1 MLVYFNICECHFR
14 NFSIDIFNLRTPPNN
29 LENIFSSLRIFFWT
43 VKQKS
48 AKKNPSDFHS
58 TGFSSCFFSS
68 PGGGIVG
75 QGGERIR
82 AIIEEL
88 GCEVQVSREPL
99 AGIAGHKRVAWRTG
113 THGFFS
119 SKQTF
124 FFFRIVKCE
133 DVIFI

>member
-1 MLVYFNICECHFR
+1 MLVYFNICEYHFR

-29 LENIFSSLRIFFWT
+29 LENIFSSLRIFFGQSN
-43 VKQKS
+43 KNLQK
-48 AKKNPSDFHS
+48 KPF
-58 TGFSSCFFSS
+58 GFRLRWASFFFP

-99 AGIAGHKRVAWRTG
+99 AGIAGHKRVAWQQNPW
-113 THGFFS
+113 FF

>member
-1 MLVYFNICECHFR
+1 MNITSETSASISLISGLHQIIWKTSFHLLGFFFGQSNKNLPKKTLGISTPVFR
-14 NFSIDIFNLRTPPNN
+14 R
-29 LENIFSSLRIFFWT
+29 FFF
-43 VKQKS
+43 
-48 AKKNPSDFHS
+48 P
-58 TGFSSCFFSS
+58 

-124 FFFRIVKCE
+124 FFRIVKCE

>member
-1 MLVYFNICECHFR
+1 MNITSETSASISLISELHQIIWKTSFHLLGFFFDSQTKICPKTKIGFR
-14 NFSIDIFNLRTPPNN
+14 LRC
-29 LENIFSSLRIFFWT
+29 FVVFF
-43 VKQKS
+43 
-48 AKKNPSDFHS
+48 PFP
-58 TGFSSCFFSS
+58 

-124 FFFRIVKCE
+124 FFRIVKCE